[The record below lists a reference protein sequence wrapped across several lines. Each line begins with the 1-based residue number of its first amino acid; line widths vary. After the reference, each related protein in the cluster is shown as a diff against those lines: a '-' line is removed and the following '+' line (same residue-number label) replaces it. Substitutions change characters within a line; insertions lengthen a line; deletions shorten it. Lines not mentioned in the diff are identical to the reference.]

1 MNQPTFALNF
11 GSQWCGESTKEPI
24 NNQAGGGNTPK
35 IEKKNLDSPDERRSF
50 ENGKIDVVTVG
61 GLTMGRMTMQPGWKW
76 SKNVK
81 PIVKTNSCQAH
92 HVGFVISGRLK
103 TVLDDGTE
111 AEIGP
116 GEAYDIPSG
125 HDGWVVGDSP
135 WIAFELLSAAQY
147 AKK

>member
-1 MNQPTFALNF
+1 MPAVGAAANHREQD
-11 GSQWCGESTKEPI
+11 
-24 NNQAGGGNTPK
+24 GGGNTPK
-35 IEKKNLDSPDERRSF
+35 IEKKNLDAPDERRSF

-61 GLTMGRMTMQPGWKW
+61 GLTMGRMTFQPGWKW

-81 PIVKTNSCQAH
+81 PLVKTNSCQAH

-103 TVLDDGTE
+103 VVLDDGTE
-111 AEIGP
+111 GEAGP
-116 GEAYDIPSG
+116 GYAYDIPPG

-135 WIAFELLSAAQY
+135 WIAFELMSAAQY